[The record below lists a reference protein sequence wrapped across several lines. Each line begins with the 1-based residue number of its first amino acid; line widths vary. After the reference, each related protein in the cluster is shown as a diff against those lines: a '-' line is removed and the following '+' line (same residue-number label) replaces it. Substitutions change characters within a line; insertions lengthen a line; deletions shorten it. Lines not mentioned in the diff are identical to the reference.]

1 MSDQPNAPPPGEG
14 EPAPAAEP
22 TPAPAPAP
30 APEGET
36 PEQTPE
42 QAAEA
47 KSRGDRR
54 FAELTAKLSAAQRD
68 RDRLAAETEFLR
80 RNIQQQPQ
88 QGQDTPEARYMRERE
103 AIRQEV
109 EAKIRTETFHEQ
121 GASQFPD
128 WRQRCDDLVKMG
140 ADPNF
145 AQLLVEMPE
154 GVRVAAALA
163 ADPAEVE
170 RIANLRTER
179 ARAVALGK
187 YAATIEDAPGRAPA
201 PRPVTNAPAPV
212 RTVTGRASPTFN
224 EYAADAQ
231 ALVDKYMRDDLARR
245 TKH

>member
-1 MSDQPNAPPPGEG
+1 MSDQPNAPAPAEG

-30 APEGET
+30 APEGDT

-42 QAAEA
+42 QQAE

-80 RNIQQQPQ
+80 RNIQQSAPNQ

-121 GASQFPD
+121 GASQF
-128 WRQRCDDLVKMG
+128 
-140 ADPNF
+140 
-145 AQLLVEMPE
+145 
-154 GVRVAAALA
+154 
-163 ADPAEVE
+163 
-170 RIANLRTER
+170 
-179 ARAVALGK
+179 
-187 YAATIEDAPGRAPA
+187 
-201 PRPVTNAPAPV
+201 
-212 RTVTGRASPTFN
+212 
-224 EYAADAQ
+224 
-231 ALVDKYMRDDLARR
+231 
-245 TKH
+245 